1 MWPQPVTLPQVLPC
15 RVKGKGRCQGH
26 LRPCLWKWLAKP
38 RASEDPEEE
47 LGLGLLV
54 LLVFSPP
61 EFSFFAD
68 SHHRAELR
76 HWFLWGGGRG
86 REVGDCPGVL
96 ARVPPSSSRDQ
107 GGQAARWGVRALW
120 VKAEGAASRLSA
132 LCCDSWPRDLPGTW
146 IRGPCTQKGEMLPG
160 GVPRNKYRAKG
171 VQRWGQAGR
180 PGPRVSALGH
190 LESDKHP
197 SPRSASHLAAATSC
211 SISHLPPIQAVPWDP
226 QGLTAISEPSEM
238 PGKADS

>member
-1 MWPQPVTLPQVLPC
+1 MFESGRKLCGMQG
-15 RVKGKGRCQGH
+15 RVAVRLLFNNAVAIRVMCQ
-26 LRPCLWKWLAKP
+26 
-38 RASEDPEEE
+38 
-47 LGLGLLV
+47 
-54 LLVFSPP
+54 F
-61 EFSFFAD
+61 
-68 SHHRAELR
+68 
-76 HWFLWGGGRG
+76 
-86 REVGDCPGVL
+86 
-96 ARVPPSSSRDQ
+96 Q
-107 GGQAARWGVRALW
+107 
-120 VKAEGAASRLSA
+120 
-132 LCCDSWPRDLPGTW
+132 
-146 IRGPCTQKGEMLPG
+146 GEMLPG

>member
-15 RVKGKGRCQGH
+15 RVKGKGRCKGH

-76 HWFLWGGGRG
+76 HWFLWGGWGGWRLPRSPGKGTSILLPGPGWPGCQVGCEGPVGEGRG
-86 REVGDCPGVL
+86 
-96 ARVPPSSSRDQ
+96 
-107 GGQAARWGVRALW
+107 GGF
-120 VKAEGAASRLSA
+120 
-132 LCCDSWPRDLPGTW
+132 PT
-146 IRGPCTQKGEMLPG
+146 
-160 GVPRNKYRAKG
+160 
-171 VQRWGQAGR
+171 
-180 PGPRVSALGH
+180 VSAL
-190 LESDKHP
+190 L
-197 SPRSASHLAAATSC
+197 
-211 SISHLPPIQAVPWDP
+211 
-226 QGLTAISEPSEM
+226 
-238 PGKADS
+238 

>member
-76 HWFLWGGGRG
+76 HWFLWGGVGRLETAQESWQG
-86 REVGDCPGVL
+86 YL
-96 ARVPPSSSRDQ
+96 HPP
-107 GGQAARWGVRALW
+107 
-120 VKAEGAASRLSA
+120 
-132 LCCDSWPRDLPGTW
+132 PGT
-146 IRGPCTQKGEMLPG
+146 RVARLPG
-160 GVPRNKYRAKG
+160 GV
-171 VQRWGQAGR
+171 
-180 PGPRVSALGH
+180 
-190 LESDKHP
+190 
-197 SPRSASHLAAATSC
+197 
-211 SISHLPPIQAVPWDP
+211 
-226 QGLTAISEPSEM
+226 
-238 PGKADS
+238 